1 MTNSRPSPRPI
12 DGSRVEMTELVIPE
26 DTNIYGNIF
35 GGRVMALIDKAAAI
49 AALRHCR
56 MGVVTASLDSLDFI
70 HPIKLGHIITLLA
83 QVNQAWGSSMEVG
96 VKVFSED
103 AITGEKVHTC
113 TAYLTM
119 VAVGRGDQP
128 TTPVPMVIPGTEED
142 RQRGTAADHRRVRRL
157 ERVAARR
164 RNREN
169 E

>member
-1 MTNSRPSPRPI
+1 MTGARPAPRPI
-12 DGSRVEMTELVIPE
+12 AASRVEMTELVIPE

-35 GGRVMALIDKAAAI
+35 GGRVMELIDKAAAI

-83 QVNQAWGSSMEVG
+83 QVNRAWGSSMEVG

-103 AITGEKVHTC
+103 AITGEQVHTC

-128 TTPVPMVIPGTEED
+128 TTPVPAVIADSEAD
-142 RQRGTAADHRRVRRL
+142 KQRGAEADQRRVRRL

-164 RNREN
+164 QRRDNS
-169 E
+169 